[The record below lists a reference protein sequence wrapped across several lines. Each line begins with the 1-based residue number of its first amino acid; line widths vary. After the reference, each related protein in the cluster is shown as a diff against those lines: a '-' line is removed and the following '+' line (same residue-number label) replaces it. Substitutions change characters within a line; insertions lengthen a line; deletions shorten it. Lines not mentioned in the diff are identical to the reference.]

1 MIFISFFFR
10 KFLFL
15 LMTCFILNS
24 CGYEL
29 RSVTKLSNFNFDL
42 KADETDLNLQLK
54 DRLKEIKIV
63 PNVSQ
68 DIPQIKITILN
79 HSTER
84 FVGSIGRAARTTQ
97 VRLDYKLSYQLE
109 INDEPPRI
117 EIFEDSSYIDFNQ
130 ADLLSFED
138 EIELMTRVFI
148 DKALRN
154 LEFKIFR
161 SLNEAK

>member
-1 MIFISFFFR
+1 
-10 KFLFL
+10 
-15 LMTCFILNS
+15 MTCFILNS

-68 DIPQIKITILN
+68 DVPQIKITILN

-138 EIELMTRVFI
+138 EIKLVTKVFI
-148 DKALRN
+148 NKALRN
-154 LEFKIFR
+154 LEFKILR
-161 SLNEAK
+161 NLNEVK

>member
-1 MIFISFFFR
+1 
-10 KFLFL
+10 
-15 LMTCFILNS
+15 MTCFILNS

-54 DRLKEIKIV
+54 DRLKEKKFS
-63 PNVSQ
+63 NASQ
-68 DIPQIKITILN
+68 DVPQIKITILN
-79 HSTER
+79 HSIER

-148 DKALRN
+148 NKALRN

>member
-1 MIFISFFFR
+1 MIFNSFFFR
-10 KFLFL
+10 KILFL
-15 LMTCFILNS
+15 LMTCLILNS

-42 KADETDLNLQLK
+42 KADETDLNLQLI
-54 DRLKEIKIV
+54 DRLKEKKIFS
-63 PNVSQ
+63 NTSQ
-68 DIPQIKITILN
+68 DAPQIKLTILN

-97 VRLDYKLSYQLE
+97 VRLDYKLSYQLK

-138 EIELMTRVFI
+138 EIKLVTREFI
-148 DKALRN
+148 NKALRN

>member
-1 MIFISFFFR
+1 
-10 KFLFL
+10 
-15 LMTCFILNS
+15 MTCFILSS

-68 DIPQIKITILN
+68 DVPQIKITILN

-138 EIELMTRVFI
+138 EIKLVTKVFI
-148 DKALRN
+148 NKALRN
-154 LEFKIFR
+154 LEFKILR
-161 SLNEAK
+161 NLNEVK

>member
-1 MIFISFFFR
+1 
-10 KFLFL
+10 
-15 LMTCFILNS
+15 MTCLILNS

-29 RSVTKLSNFNFDL
+29 RSVTKLSNFNFDF

-54 DRLKEIKIV
+54 DRLKEKK
-63 PNVSQ
+63 NFSNAGQ
-68 DIPQIKITILN
+68 DVPQIKITIIN
-79 HSTER
+79 HSIER

-138 EIELMTRVFI
+138 EIKLVTKIFI
-148 DKALRN
+148 NKALRN
-154 LEFKIFR
+154 LEFKILR
-161 SLNEAK
+161 NLNEVK

>member
-29 RSVTKLSNFNFDL
+29 RSATKLSNFNFDL

-68 DIPQIKITILN
+68 DVPQIKLTILN

-138 EIELMTRVFI
+138 EIKLVTKVFI
-148 DKALRN
+148 NKALRN
-154 LEFKIFR
+154 LEFKILR
-161 SLNEAK
+161 SLNEVK

>member
-1 MIFISFFFR
+1 MIFVSFFFR

-68 DIPQIKITILN
+68 DVPQIKITILN

-97 VRLDYKLSYQLE
+97 VRLDYKLSYQLK

-138 EIELMTRVFI
+138 EIKLVTRVFI
-148 DKALRN
+148 NKALRN

-161 SLNEAK
+161 SLNEA

>member
-63 PNVSQ
+63 PNVSR
-68 DIPQIKITILN
+68 DVPQIKITILN

-138 EIELMTRVFI
+138 EIKLVTKVFI
-148 DKALRN
+148 NKALRN
-154 LEFKIFR
+154 LEFKILR
-161 SLNEAK
+161 SLNEVK

>member
-68 DIPQIKITILN
+68 DVPQIKITILN

-117 EIFEDSSYIDFNQ
+117 EIFEDSSYVDFNQ

-148 DKALRN
+148 NKALRN

-161 SLNEAK
+161 SLNEA

>member
-1 MIFISFFFR
+1 MIVISFFFR
-10 KFLFL
+10 KFFFL

-68 DIPQIKITILN
+68 DVPQIKITILN
-79 HSTER
+79 HSIER

-97 VRLDYKLSYQLE
+97 VRLDYKLSYQLK

-138 EIELMTRVFI
+138 EIKLVTKVFI
-148 DKALRN
+148 NKALRN
-154 LEFKIFR
+154 LEFKIIR
-161 SLNEAK
+161 NLNEVK

>member
-1 MIFISFFFR
+1 
-10 KFLFL
+10 
-15 LMTCFILNS
+15 MTCFILNS

-29 RSVTKLSNFNFDL
+29 RSVTKLSNFNFDF

-54 DRLKEIKIV
+54 DRLKEKK
-63 PNVSQ
+63 NFSNASQ
-68 DIPQIKITILN
+68 DVPQIKITILN
-79 HSTER
+79 HSIER

-138 EIELMTRVFI
+138 EIKLVTKIFI
-148 DKALRN
+148 NKALRN
-154 LEFKIFR
+154 LEFKILR
-161 SLNEAK
+161 NLNEVK

>member
-54 DRLKEIKIV
+54 DRLKEIKTV

-68 DIPQIKITILN
+68 DVPQIKITILN

-148 DKALRN
+148 NKALRN

>member
-1 MIFISFFFR
+1 
-10 KFLFL
+10 
-15 LMTCFILNS
+15 MTCFILNS

-68 DIPQIKITILN
+68 DVPQIKITILN

-138 EIELMTRVFI
+138 EIKLVTKVFI
-148 DKALRN
+148 NKALRN
-154 LEFKIFR
+154 LEFKILR
-161 SLNEAK
+161 SLNEVK

>member
-29 RSVTKLSNFNFDL
+29 RSVTELSNFNFDF

-54 DRLKEIKIV
+54 DRLKEKK
-63 PNVSQ
+63 NFSNASQ
-68 DIPQIKITILN
+68 DVPQIKITILN
-79 HSTER
+79 HSIER

-138 EIELMTRVFI
+138 EIGLMTRVFI
-148 DKALRN
+148 NKALRN

>member
-68 DIPQIKITILN
+68 DVPQIKLTILN

-138 EIELMTRVFI
+138 EIKLVTKVFI
-148 DKALRN
+148 NKALRN
-154 LEFKIFR
+154 LEFKILR
-161 SLNEAK
+161 SLNEVK

>member
-1 MIFISFFFR
+1 MIVNSFFFR
-10 KFLFL
+10 KILFL

-29 RSVTKLSNFNFDL
+29 RSVTKLSNFNFDF

-54 DRLKEIKIV
+54 DRLKEKK
-63 PNVSQ
+63 NFSNAGQ
-68 DIPQIKITILN
+68 DVPQIKITILN
-79 HSTER
+79 HSIER

-138 EIELMTRVFI
+138 EIKLVTKIFI
-148 DKALRN
+148 NKALRN
-154 LEFKIFR
+154 LEFKILR
-161 SLNEAK
+161 NLNEVK

>member
-54 DRLKEIKIV
+54 DRLKEIKIF

-68 DIPQIKITILN
+68 DVPQIKITILN

-148 DKALRN
+148 NKALRN
-154 LEFKIFR
+154 LEFKILR
-161 SLNEAK
+161 NLNEVK

>member
-1 MIFISFFFR
+1 MWR
-10 KFLFL
+10 A
-15 LMTCFILNS
+15 S
-24 CGYEL
+24 CRSKYF
-29 RSVTKLSNFNFDL
+29 SVTDHSNFNFDL

-54 DRLKEIKIV
+54 DRLKEKK
-63 PNVSQ
+63 NFSNASQ
-68 DIPQIKITILN
+68 DVPQIKITILN
-79 HSTER
+79 HSIER

-148 DKALRN
+148 NKALRN

>member
-1 MIFISFFFR
+1 MIFNSFFFR
-10 KFLFL
+10 KILFL
-15 LMTCFILNS
+15 LMTCLILNS

-29 RSVTKLSNFNFDL
+29 RSVSKLSNVNFDL

-68 DIPQIKITILN
+68 DVPQIKITILN

-138 EIELMTRVFI
+138 EIKLVTKVFI
-148 DKALRN
+148 NKALRN
-154 LEFKIFR
+154 LEFKILR
-161 SLNEAK
+161 SLNEVK

>member
-1 MIFISFFFR
+1 MIVNSFFFR
-10 KFLFL
+10 KILFL

-68 DIPQIKITILN
+68 DVPQIKITILN

-138 EIELMTRVFI
+138 EIKLVTKVFI
-148 DKALRN
+148 NKALRN
-154 LEFKIFR
+154 LEFKILR
-161 SLNEAK
+161 NLNEVK

>member
-54 DRLKEIKIV
+54 DRLKEKK
-63 PNVSQ
+63 NFSNASQ
-68 DIPQIKITILN
+68 DVPQIKITILN
-79 HSTER
+79 HSIER

-109 INDEPPRI
+109 INDEPPHI

-148 DKALRN
+148 NKALRN

>member
-1 MIFISFFFR
+1 
-10 KFLFL
+10 
-15 LMTCFILNS
+15 MTCFILNS

-84 FVGSIGRAARTTQ
+84 FVGSIGRAPRTTQ

-148 DKALRN
+148 NKTLRN

>member
-1 MIFISFFFR
+1 MIVISFFFR
-10 KFLFL
+10 KFFFL

-68 DIPQIKITILN
+68 DVPQIKITILN
-79 HSTER
+79 HSIER

-148 DKALRN
+148 NKALRN

-161 SLNEAK
+161 SLNEA

>member
-54 DRLKEIKIV
+54 DRLKEIKIF

-68 DIPQIKITILN
+68 DVPQIKITILN

-138 EIELMTRVFI
+138 EIKLVTKVFI
-148 DKALRN
+148 NKALRN
-154 LEFKIFR
+154 LEFKILR
-161 SLNEAK
+161 NLNEVK

>member
-68 DIPQIKITILN
+68 DVPQIKITILN

-109 INDEPPRI
+109 INDEPPHI

-148 DKALRN
+148 NKALRN

-161 SLNEAK
+161 SLNETK

>member
-1 MIFISFFFR
+1 
-10 KFLFL
+10 
-15 LMTCFILNS
+15 MTCFILNS

-54 DRLKEIKIV
+54 DRLKEKKIV
-63 PNVSQ
+63 PNASQ
-68 DIPQIKITILN
+68 DGPQIKITILN

-84 FVGSIGRAARTTQ
+84 FVGSIGRASRTTQ

-148 DKALRN
+148 NKALRN

>member
-1 MIFISFFFR
+1 MIVNSFAFR
-10 KFLFL
+10 KILSL
-15 LMTCFILNS
+15 LMTCFILSS

-42 KADETDLNLQLK
+42 MADESALNLQLK
-54 DRLKEIKIV
+54 DRIKEKKIFSNASL
-63 PNVSQ
+63 NV
-68 DIPQIKITILN
+68 PQIKVTILN
-79 HSTER
+79 HSTKR

-148 DKALRN
+148 NKALRN

>member
-68 DIPQIKITILN
+68 DVPQIKITILN

-97 VRLDYKLSYQLE
+97 VRLDYRLSYQLE

-148 DKALRN
+148 NKALRN

>member
-1 MIFISFFFR
+1 MIFNSFFFR
-10 KFLFL
+10 KILFL

-54 DRLKEIKIV
+54 DRLKEKKIV
-63 PNVSQ
+63 PNASQ
-68 DIPQIKITILN
+68 DVPQIKITILN
-79 HSTER
+79 HSIER

-109 INDEPPRI
+109 INDEPPHI

-138 EIELMTRVFI
+138 EIKLVTREFI
-148 DKALRN
+148 NKALRN

>member
-68 DIPQIKITILN
+68 DVPQIKITILN

-138 EIELMTRVFI
+138 EIKLVTKVFI
-148 DKALRN
+148 NKALRN
-154 LEFKIFR
+154 LEFKILR
-161 SLNEAK
+161 SLNEVK

>member
-1 MIFISFFFR
+1 MIVNSFAFR
-10 KFLFL
+10 KILSL
-15 LMTCFILNS
+15 LMTCFILSS

-42 KADETDLNLQLK
+42 KADESALNLQLK
-54 DRLKEIKIV
+54 DRIKEKKIFSNASL
-63 PNVSQ
+63 NV
-68 DIPQIKITILN
+68 PQIKVTILN
-79 HSTER
+79 HSTKR

-117 EIFEDSSYIDFNQ
+117 EIFEDSSYIDFNV

-138 EIELMTRVFI
+138 EIKLVTKVFI
-148 DKALRN
+148 NKALRN
-154 LEFKIFR
+154 LEFKILR
-161 SLNEAK
+161 SLNEVK

>member
-42 KADETDLNLQLK
+42 KANETDLNLQLK

-68 DIPQIKITILN
+68 DVPQIKITILN

-148 DKALRN
+148 NKALRN

>member
-1 MIFISFFFR
+1 MIVNSFFFR
-10 KFLFL
+10 KILFL

-54 DRLKEIKIV
+54 DRLKEKKIV
-63 PNVSQ
+63 PNASQ
-68 DIPQIKITILN
+68 DVPQIKITILN
-79 HSTER
+79 HSIER

-138 EIELMTRVFI
+138 EIKLVTKVFI
-148 DKALRN
+148 NKALRN
-154 LEFKIFR
+154 LEFKILR
-161 SLNEAK
+161 NLNEVK

>member
-29 RSVTKLSNFNFDL
+29 RSVSKLSNVNFDL

-68 DIPQIKITILN
+68 DVPQIKITILN

-148 DKALRN
+148 NKALRN